1 MKTICQNM
9 DLRPTSSPGLSDFN
23 LLKLFTYTRWTALI
37 TVLMLALPLRAEEG
51 LPEESTPSMRQLEI
65 KTWTSSESQFPAI
78 ERQIT
83 QAIQINP
90 RSPYAHYLM
99 AHLMIRQFTNKPSE
113 LALLRKASEMGQ
125 QAIELSGKSEL
136 GYLTIAEILDIMGQT
151 DNGLKILE
159 SLSATTASTSW
170 RYHFTR
176 ARLMAERSTNADVI
190 ATLMQALATPD
201 AIQEIVAPYLLTY
214 MQNEYTGEKLIA
226 ELTKVNQQYPSP
238 LFLESI
244 ALTLVELKKYDKA
257 HLVYRAIANQFPQ
270 NVEARI
276 NGSILLYEKLLKPAQ
291 AKEQLRAL
299 AENKDIPLNNE
310 HASIVH
316 EHLGIIALNHRDMK
330 EAESHF
336 IQAFENSNQ
345 SLEFLDSISRAYR
358 KNQKASDLV
367 KLIDII
373 QERAPGIALHH
384 ALKGEVLSEDLRS
397 HKSALKAFSNAIIL
411 EPDRSEFYNGMGL
424 AYYRMSDLS
433 NALQMFMVAVK
444 VDPQDATA
452 RYNEA
457 CVLARLGQPTKALGA
472 LKDAIELDPRLQETA
487 QNDGDFASIRATV
500 QFEELMAGTAAPK
513 NTVVE
518 TGDIEEVTGH

>member
-1 MKTICQNM
+1 MKQICQNM
-9 DLRPTSSPGLSDFN
+9 EMRPSPPPGLSHIVLIN
-23 LLKLFTYTRWTALI
+23 LLTYIRWASLI
-37 TVLMLALPLRAEEG
+37 TVLALALPLRAK
-51 LPEESTPSMRQLEI
+51 ESPAGDPPPAMRQLEI
-65 KTWTSSESQFPAI
+65 DTWTSSESQFPAI

-99 AHLMIRQFTNKPSE
+99 AHLMIRQFTNNPSE
-113 LALLRKASEMGQ
+113 LTLLRKASEMGQ
-125 QAIELSGKSEL
+125 QAIELSGKSEM

-176 ARLMAERSTNADVI
+176 ARLMAEKSTNADVI
-190 ATLMQALATPD
+190 AVLMQAMASPD

-226 ELTKVNQQYPSP
+226 ELTKINQMYPSP

-244 ALTLVELKKYDKA
+244 ALTLVELKKFEKA
-257 HLVYRAIANQFPQ
+257 HLVYRAIASQFPQ
-270 NVEARI
+270 NIEAKI

-299 AENKDIPLNNE
+299 AENKDLPLNKE
-310 HASIVH
+310 HASIVY
-316 EHLGIIALNHRDMK
+316 EHLGIIALNDHDMK
-330 EAESHF
+330 EAELNF
-336 IQAFENSNQ
+336 IQALENNHQ

-358 KNQKASDLV
+358 KNQKARDLV

-384 ALKGEVLSEDLRS
+384 ALKGEVLSEDLRN

-457 CVLARLGQPTKALGA
+457 CVLARLGHRTKALGA
-472 LKDAIELDPRLQETA
+472 LRDAIGLDPRLLETA
-487 QNDGDFASIRATV
+487 QNDGDFASIRTTA
-500 QFEELMAGTAAPK
+500 QFEELMAGTTTPK
-513 NTVVE
+513 NHMIE